1 MPSLARFFLHNA
13 QNYLKIFCL
22 WAVNLGEKFKN
33 LFKISLWVV
42 FEREF

>member
-1 MPSLARFFLHNA
+1 MPSLASFLTQRPNH
-13 QNYLKIFCL
+13 LKILCL

-33 LFKISLWVV
+33 SFKFSLWLV

>member
-1 MPSLARFFLHNA
+1 MPSLARFLTQRPNH
-13 QNYLKIFCL
+13 LKIFCL

-33 LFKISLWVV
+33 LSKISLWVV